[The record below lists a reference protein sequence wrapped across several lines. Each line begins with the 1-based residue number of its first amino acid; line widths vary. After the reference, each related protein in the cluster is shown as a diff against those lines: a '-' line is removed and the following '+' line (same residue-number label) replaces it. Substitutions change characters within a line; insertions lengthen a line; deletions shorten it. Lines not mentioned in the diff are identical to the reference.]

1 MALSLP
7 SIACSCLVLTS
18 ARSYRAFQISKLP
31 DSLLLSPWSAT
42 VLDAHPGLR
51 ACADWT
57 ILTMRRAGTRF
68 IQLFAQSSERKSRLI
83 DLKDVFMTAERKP
96 SCSGTGTASLSVQ
109 DLLVEFDVFIC
120 NLLPIEALH
129 LVQGIS
135 TKQCL

>member
-1 MALSLP
+1 
-7 SIACSCLVLTS
+7 
-18 ARSYRAFQISKLP
+18 
-31 DSLLLSPWSAT
+31 
-42 VLDAHPGLR
+42 
-51 ACADWT
+51 
-57 ILTMRRAGTRF
+57 MRRAGTRF